1 MKKIYFNQT
10 EISEIIAEETHT
22 IRYWETIFPQ
32 LQPKTVRN
40 GRRVYTEKN
49 IKFFLFVKKL
59 IRDDKLSNT
68 GVKEQ
73 INLFFDKKK
82 LSKKKENFNKNLSEN
97 QVCNCKNSEVII
109 DSKIENLVTFTKE
122 EFSELLQIIQMM
134 ILLIKS
140 K

>member
-1 MKKIYFNQT
+1 MMKKIYFNQT
-10 EISEIIAEETHT
+10 ELSEIIAEETHT
-22 IRYWETIFPQ
+22 IRYWETNFPQ

-49 IKFFLFVKKL
+49 IKFFRFVKKL
-59 IRDDKLSNT
+59 IREEKLSNI

-82 LSKKKENFNKNLSEN
+82 LNEKNENLPENK
-97 QVCNCKNSEVII
+97 NCKNSETGI